1 MELQNRPSAVFFMDD
16 EAMSDRPD
24 LSDEEVDEICA
35 GLKQNAAKVNYLRQL
50 GLRVLRRP
58 NGRPLVARDDWQ
70 RVWASHSNPTIPTR
84 PTANGPRWRVA
95 VGG

>member
-1 MELQNRPSAVFFMDD
+1 
-16 EAMSDRPD
+16 MSDRPD
-24 LSDEEVDEICA
+24 LSDEEVNEICA

-70 RVWASHSNPTIPTR
+70 RVWASHNSRTAPTR
-84 PTANGPRWRVA
+84 SIANGPRWRVA
-95 VGG
+95 AGG